1 MIPSLPKGHS
11 RKRKAPQGLSDIQ
24 SCTYIR
30 TELFM
35 KSLGHRGFFGL
46 EKGRVMSIW
55 HKIMTKTKGDNIL
68 ETFIMSHKDWKT

>member
-1 MIPSLPKGHS
+1 
-11 RKRKAPQGLSDIQ
+11 
-24 SCTYIR
+24 
-30 TELFM
+30 M